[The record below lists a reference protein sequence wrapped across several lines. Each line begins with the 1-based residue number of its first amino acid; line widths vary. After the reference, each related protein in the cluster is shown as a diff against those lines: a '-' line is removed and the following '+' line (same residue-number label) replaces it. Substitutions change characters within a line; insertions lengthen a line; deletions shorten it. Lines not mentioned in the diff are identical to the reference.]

1 MDIKWPRMAFKRGD
15 SESGGVSSP
24 SSSGAYTNYY
34 KAEKDA
40 KANPK
45 NYSTAKSA
53 VSSAISSLGVSS
65 SWLEPVL
72 ELVARESSF
81 NPNAKNPKSTAAG
94 LFQFLDGT
102 RKNYGGSKVD
112 WSDPNTQALA
122 GLKYIKD
129 RYGTPE
135 KALAFW
141 DANGYY

>member
-1 MDIKWPRMAFKRGD
+1 M
-15 SESGGVSSP
+15 P
-24 SSSGAYTNYY
+24 SNWL
-34 KAEKDA
+34 
-40 KANPK
+40 NP
-45 NYSTAKSA
+45 
-53 VSSAISSLGVSS
+53 L
-65 SWLEPVL
+65 L

-112 WSDPNTQALA
+112 WSDPMQQALA
-122 GLKYIKD
+122 GIKYVND

-141 DANGYY
+141 DKNKWY